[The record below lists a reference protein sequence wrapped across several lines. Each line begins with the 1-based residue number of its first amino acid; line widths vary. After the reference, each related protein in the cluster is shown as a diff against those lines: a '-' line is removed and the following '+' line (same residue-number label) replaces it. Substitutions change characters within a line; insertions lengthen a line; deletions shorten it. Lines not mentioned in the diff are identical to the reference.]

1 MKLTIAI
8 CALAAVLLPGAV
20 TAAESTEQAAAQAAI
35 ADFAG
40 ALKGELTTAMQ
51 AGGPLNAIEV
61 CNARAPAIAAAV
73 SLEQGMNLSRVSL
86 RNRNPENA
94 PNEWQS
100 AVLREFE
107 TRRAAGENPEAL
119 SWQEWADA
127 DGGQEFRFMKAI
139 PTGPLC
145 LACHGETLA
154 APVADR
160 IDELY
165 PADKATG
172 FREGDIRG
180 AFVVTKAVERTIP
193 E

>member
-1 MKLTIAI
+1 MKRTIAI
-8 CALAAVLLPGAV
+8 CCLAAVLLPGPV
-20 TAAESTEQAAAQAAI
+20 TAAEPTDQAAAQAAI

-86 RNRNPENA
+86 RNRNPDNA

-100 AVLREFE
+100 AVLQEFE
-107 TRRAAGENPEAL
+107 ARRAAGDDAAAL
-119 SWQEWADA
+119 SWQEVANTDS
-127 DGGQEFRFMKAI
+127 GQEFRFMKAI

-154 APVADR
+154 APVAER
-160 IDELY
+160 IGELY

-180 AFVVTKAVERTIP
+180 AFVVTKPVEQTIP

>member
-1 MKLTIAI
+1 MKLTNAI
-8 CALAAVLLPGAV
+8 CCLAAVLLPGPV

-35 ADFAG
+35 AAFAG
-40 ALKGELTTAMQ
+40 ALKAELTTAMQ

-73 SLEQGMNLSRVSL
+73 SLEQGMSVSRVSL

-139 PTGPLC
+139 PTAPLC
-145 LACHGETLA
+145 LACHGEALA

-160 IDELY
+160 IGELY

-180 AFVVTKAVERTIP
+180 AFVVTKAVKQTIP